1 MNMNMNMSMSMK
13 EYESV
18 KETPSHIIPD
28 GSHVYLPPP
37 SALEKASFFAQSVAN
52 YKLIHADES
61 QQQQKQ
67 KQPQQSKEQESN
79 LGGKELDG
87 QDNDNDNDN
96 DNEVNNIHP
105 LALASARLQTNGISE
120 LSKAINL
127 SSLVHSNEYFAFSN
141 IIDPSLASNNT
152 QKTDGAVQAPATN
165 IGIENAQH
173 GHTNPASVTDKNA
186 SAAFALDDDF
196 NHNMNENENEPI
208 LRSKFILKRKRQQFQ
223 SSTFTLR
230 QHYKRLKVVTAAQKV
245 LDQRYLQLRKRWKLS
260 APEHGSVVQA
270 PVRPNE
276 TVAIDVDI
284 YNQRQGQGQG
294 QNEDNSRSGM
304 MNSNA
309 MEGNG
314 EGVMVS
320 TLGKITRMV
329 PRYAT
334 IELAEHFDVSD
345 LLKVMKGDG
354 GGDQGNNANE
364 NGNATENKI
373 GNANTPENATE
384 NENVTE
390 NANENNPD
398 AGAASTKKSGP
409 SDMDVD
415 ADADAEPIAISDT
428 CDNDICIKETTE
440 AKPFMVADPTLGSI
454 DLERFDPDNVP
465 MLTLYFQIEKSSTG
479 FVHSVALSSVIQ
491 IDHDENSE
499 SESKDD
505 GITKEKDE
513 VQHIISTIIRD
524 KVRPNSD
531 EKVIQSLQH
540 SLFCANVFDS
550 IRKEVAFN
558 RNANANSIAKMKSSR
573 TGSAGGPGNG
583 IVPQQQQQ
591 QQQQPVWLSSEM
603 EDNFLP
609 PPSLMAGGD
618 MSQKGGGFD
627 IAALS
632 VIHCHEGEVKVQL
645 NSEYALT
652 VKLVDSKNSRETES
666 ASTNATNTANASAS
680 HSGSQTKEEIH
691 VLCRLLLLHAQFVFH
706 DHHKRSA
713 KRDRDAEDDM
723 SESKKVDYSVGI
735 LQSATNFRRSILT
748 RKKMVEE
755 SPSILQ
761 SCVALGGKVLFERQ
775 VRLVLEV
782 RVSKRCGAF

>member
-1 MNMNMNMSMSMK
+1 MKQTGKSTSMNMNMNMSMSMK

-415 ADADAEPIAISDT
+415 ADADGNVNHGPDKEKLHRVAIVGGGITAAHKALELSRRYQQEKKDGNAAPSSIHLISRHPLKEQQFDTHQDWMMDRAASKRSEEGGGSGTPKCQVLFQQCDCWKERRKIIAQERIPGTVTPAVHRGEDGLNYAIENGDVEWHQAEIVDKAYAMENGKDEISHL
-428 CDNDICIKETTE
+428 EL
-440 AKPFMVADPTLGSI
+440 TLSCGQTI
-454 DLERFDPDNVP
+454 QVDRVLLATGFKKNVP
-465 MLTLYFQIEKSSTG
+465 GGSLVRDLVDNSTLNVSDFCGYPI
-479 FVHSVALSSVIQ
+479 V
-491 IDHDENSE
+491 DENLLWDKKRIYVAGALAELELGPSARNIAGARLAAE
-499 SESKDD
+499 R
-505 GITKEKDE
+505 I
-513 VQHIISTIIRD
+513 VQ
-524 KVRPNSD
+524 
-531 EKVIQSLQH
+531 
-540 SLFCANVFDS
+540 
-550 IRKEVAFN
+550 AF
-558 RNANANSIAKMKSSR
+558 
-573 TGSAGGPGNG
+573 
-583 IVPQQQQQ
+583 V
-591 QQQQPVWLSSEM
+591 
-603 EDNFLP
+603 
-609 PPSLMAGGD
+609 
-618 MSQKGGGFD
+618 
-627 IAALS
+627 
-632 VIHCHEGEVKVQL
+632 
-645 NSEYALT
+645 
-652 VKLVDSKNSRETES
+652 
-666 ASTNATNTANASAS
+666 
-680 HSGSQTKEEIH
+680 
-691 VLCRLLLLHAQFVFH
+691 
-706 DHHKRSA
+706 
-713 KRDRDAEDDM
+713 
-723 SESKKVDYSVGI
+723 
-735 LQSATNFRRSILT
+735 
-748 RKKMVEE
+748 
-755 SPSILQ
+755 
-761 SCVALGGKVLFERQ
+761 
-775 VRLVLEV
+775 
-782 RVSKRCGAF
+782 